1 MKSVKQV
8 PIAKITLRKSR
19 NVYISRTYEESWIIW
34 YVVTEDYEAILVVI
48 NTKLHMWIDSK
59 VLDMAKSINIYYIR
73 SKMSNEQ

>member
-8 PIAKITLRKSR
+8 PIAKITMRKSR